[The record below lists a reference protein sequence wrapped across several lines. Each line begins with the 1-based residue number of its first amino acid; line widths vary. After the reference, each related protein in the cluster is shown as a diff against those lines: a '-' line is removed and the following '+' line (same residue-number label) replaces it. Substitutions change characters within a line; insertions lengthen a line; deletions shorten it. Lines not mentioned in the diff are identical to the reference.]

1 MLLEALPTFVPHQ
14 FQCLSPFR
22 FERRETP
29 RWKLEGSASVIA
41 LGAELGE
48 TFELTTLEGAPW
60 WLQGMCQGGMCQGSA
75 KAPPIGIEVSVGF
88 SNPEFRHA
96 RAIVE
101 RIETCEQGTRV
112 ALRFIDAPVA

>member
-1 MLLEALPTFVPHQ
+1 MLLEALPTFVPRQ

-41 LGAELGE
+41 LGAELSE

-60 WLQGMCQGGMCQGSA
+60 WLQGMCHQPQ
-75 KAPPIGIEVSVGF
+75 PLPLIGAEVSVGF
-88 SNPEFRHA
+88 SNPEFRHS
-96 RAIVE
+96 RATVE
-101 RIETCEQGTRV
+101 RIETREHCEQGTRV

>member
-1 MLLEALPTFVPHQ
+1 MLLEAVAPFAQPK

-48 TFELTTLEGAPW
+48 TFELTALEGAPW
-60 WLQGMCQGGMCQGSA
+60 WLQGMCRQPQPLPA
-75 KAPPIGIEVSVGF
+75 IGAEVTVGF
-88 SNPEFRHA
+88 SNPEFRHS

-101 RIETCEQGTRV
+101 RIETCEQGTRI